1 MSLLTNGA
9 VTYPADPANLGWSAG
24 TDTCSNTEGCDFIP
38 SSVAP
43 AGRGIGFSGKYVF
56 YAAPRG
62 KGELGVV
69 DATDPGDLV
78 KVASA
83 PLGITGIG
91 TAQGTG
97 VASRGN
103 IIYVAA
109 GLRGM
114 QVWEFR
120 GWAP

>member
-1 MSLLTNGA
+1 
-9 VTYPADPANLGWSAG
+9 PWPAG
-24 TDTCSNTEGCDFIP
+24 TDLCTNAEGCDFMP

-43 AGRGIGFSGKYVF
+43 YSGGIGFSGNYVF

-62 KGELGVV
+62 IGELGVV
-69 DATDPGDLV
+69 DATNPGNLV

-83 PLGITGIG
+83 PLGTTAIG

-109 GLRGM
+109 GLRGV
-114 QVWEFR
+114 QVWQFP
-120 GWAP
+120 GLAP